1 MKSKDDILLAEAV
14 EDALTRYNRIEGKRK
29 HYEKFLENLYN
40 ENGENAW
47 YTVKDAK
54 NPKWED
60 LFRIER
66 NKWQSAGGFGY
77 DFKLVDH
84 RGVRPFS
91 GDLSKD
97 SGTDN
102 ALEFMKKIKL
112 VSHAAEIIAKK
123 KEDSERHKVAAI
135 AHYNKHIK
143 GTPAEYY
150 TKNPETGNYPYS
162 GD

>member
-1 MKSKDDILLAEAV
+1 MRSKDEILLSEAV
-14 EDALTRYNRIEGKRK
+14 EDALTKYNRIEGKRN

-47 YTVKDAK
+47 YTVKDLK
-54 NPKWED
+54 SVKWAD
-60 LFRIER
+60 LFKVER
-66 NKWQSAGGFGY
+66 TKWQSAGGSGY
-77 DFKLVDH
+77 NFKLVDH
-84 RGVRPFS
+84 WGGRPFY

-97 SGTDN
+97 KGTDE
-102 ALEFMKKIKL
+102 ALEFIKKIKL
-112 VSHAAEIIAKK
+112 VPKADQMVAKQ
-123 KEDSERHKVAAI
+123 KEESERHKVAAI